1 MVKLL
6 SAHLNIPP
14 KSLAHLGVFDGYL
27 GIDNHL
33 FIDPK
38 LVESSSAPE
47 FQHARH
53 ELVSHFSKVVKLLAA
68 SKRRQDIAWQVA
80 YGLLLFPEEHGVFLG
95 YAGAGNYGR
104 GIGPDG
110 AGRLTD
116 RGKAIV
122 DLGITDPE
130 LFELIPLFEE
140 KFGPDLLS
148 DMAISI
154 LRLRFL
160 EFTQRVTRSLG
171 AKAEKF
177 RLLQRDWYLPPSPE
191 AGRPLILVPDAMLN
205 TLPIAM
211 DRSEINEVAKFN
223 AEVRAQWN
231 TLVIEAGKKKR
242 EPSKPEIR
250 HLLLDKPKNLQD
262 LISVYKRAGAAG
274 YDFTND
280 PEGLLSWDFAGR
292 ASAQEFPLKINVKKP
307 TNIDELRE
315 VVHAIIKQFKKNI
328 EDNKLYTFLYK
339 PNGRPYH
346 EVYSQRLFFSVADAY
361 CAANDVA
368 VSREP
373 NAGNGPVD
381 FKLSVG
387 YKEQILVEVKKSDNP
402 QMIHGFES
410 QIPEYERSEATF
422 ESIYLIIR
430 VSERENAFKS
440 LSDLRKKKLDMGL
453 KVPEIFYIDG
463 RPKKSASKI

>member
-6 SAHLNIPP
+6 SAHLNVPP

-68 SKRRQDIAWQVA
+68 SKQRQDIAWQAA

-148 DMAISI
+148 DIAISI
-154 LRLRFL
+154 LRLKFL
-160 EFTQRVTRSLG
+160 EFTQRATRSLG

-177 RLLQRDWYLPPSPE
+177 RILHRDWYLPLSPE
-191 AGRPLILVPDAMLN
+191 AGRPLMLVPDAMLN

-231 TLVIEAGKKKR
+231 ALVIEAGKKRR
-242 EPSKPEIR
+242 EPSKLEIR

-262 LISVYKRAGAAG
+262 LINVYKTAGAAG

-292 ASAQEFPLKINVKKP
+292 ASAQEFPLKISIKKP
-307 TNIDELRE
+307 ANIDELRE

-328 EDNKLYTFLYK
+328 EDNKLYSFLYK

-346 EVYSQRLFFSVADAY
+346 EKYAQLLFFSVADAY
-361 CAANDVA
+361 CAANDVV

-387 YKEQILVEVKKSDNP
+387 YKEQILVEVKKSDNSKL
-402 QMIHGFES
+402 IHGFES
-410 QIPEYERSEATF
+410 QLPEYEKSEATR
-422 ESIYLIIR
+422 ESVYLIVR
-430 VSERENAFKS
+430 VNEGQNAFKS
-440 LSDLRKKKLDMGL
+440 LTALRQKKLEQGM
-453 KVPEIFYIDG
+453 KVPEIFYIDA
-463 RPKKSASKI
+463 RQKKSASKI